1 MPFVAPRRWLD
12 TLGSAA
18 KQGVSLVARQSLLQ
32 GSSRLLDERFSPL
45 PDFWLSLFHKRLVGG
60 RVLRL
65 RAQPGTDPV
74 RLYAHCLRDGAVKG
88 RRGAVVLLA
97 VNLSNDTV
105 LLRPKDPE
113 LRASHVMQYA
123 LGPKGPLDLLSE
135 DVQLNG
141 RLLAI
146 NDKLQFPDIV
156 PVVLHPSQSLI
167 LKPHGAAFFV
177 FADYRAPAC
186 TATF

>member
-123 LGPKGPLDLLSE
+123 LGPKVSA
-135 DVQLNG
+135 VS
-141 RLLAI
+141 
-146 NDKLQFPDIV
+146 V
-156 PVVLHPSQSLI
+156 P
-167 LKPHGAAFFV
+167 
-177 FADYRAPAC
+177 
-186 TATF
+186 